1 MFPSWAVDL
10 NINLKTKARRLAEYN
25 DDHQASGRGSVCAT
39 IFSEDLLSLYTE
51 GFILDIV
58 DNSQVQGHREVF
70 KWDHVLRA
78 MTHNLFAVV
87 SDLKKSGGIQ
97 NSFTSQAVTP
107 SECFRQGIEGT
118 LYQTITAG
126 YLWNLK
132 TSEYDKKAIEYPSSP
147 TYGITPRPLHA
158 KDLLEQAQDW
168 TFTRTL
174 ILTHERMLGLAP
186 SSTRHGDSV
195 CIIFGLNMPAILRPR
210 GDGTWTFVG
219 PAYIPGLMEG
229 EALAG
234 LEEGIYTKRMFEMR

>member
-10 NINLKTKARRLAEYN
+10 NTNLKTKLRPLAEYPY
-25 DDHQASGRGSVCAT
+25 DHQASGRGSVCAT

-70 KWDHVLRA
+70 KRDHVLRD
-78 MTHNLFAVV
+78 MTQDLSAVV

-97 NSFTSQAVTP
+97 NSFKSQGATP
-107 SECFRQGIEGT
+107 SECLRQGIEGT

-132 TSEYDKKAIEYPSSP
+132 TSGYDKKAIEYPSSL
-147 TYGITPRPLHA
+147 TYGLTPRPLHA
-158 KDLLEQAQDW
+158 DDLLDQARSW
-168 TFTRTL
+168 TFARTL

-186 SSTRHGDSV
+186 SSTRHGDNV
-195 CIIFGLNMPAILRPR
+195 CIIFGLDLPAILRPR
-210 GDGTWTFVG
+210 GDGSWTFVG

-229 EALAG
+229 QALAG
-234 LEEGIYTKRMFEMR
+234 LEEGIYTKIMFEMR